1 MTTSDLEIY
10 KVAYVL
16 VREMHRVRI
25 KMPKA
30 LKHDIGQEMMNAGF
44 KVIRGIV
51 VASRTTGDKSEAI
64 REFLTEG
71 EVLWTWLRLAY
82 DFGALSQGELRL
94 LSERLNDLTKQGA
107 AWMKWSKGKPPPS
120 SPPNRPAIRPDRN
133 LAFKGGAA
141 NETS

>member
-10 KVAYVL
+10 NVAYVL

-44 KVIRGIV
+44 KVIRDIV

-71 EVLWTWLRLAY
+71 EVLWTCT
-82 DFGALSQGELRL
+82 E
-94 LSERLNDLTKQGA
+94 
-107 AWMKWSKGKPPPS
+107 
-120 SPPNRPAIRPDRN
+120 
-133 LAFKGGAA
+133 
-141 NETS
+141 